1 MFVIQWI
8 TQAIITNTLKRV
20 ILRNELAI
28 ATYLLRVRWLEM
40 QWSKEKI
47 TNRQPIVDKTLSG
60 KLKIDQHESHYK
72 PSVNSDHEKGCSKL
86 STCYH

>member
-40 QWSKEKI
+40 QWSKEK
-47 TNRQPIVDKTLSG
+47 
-60 KLKIDQHESHYK
+60 
-72 PSVNSDHEKGCSKL
+72 
-86 STCYH
+86 